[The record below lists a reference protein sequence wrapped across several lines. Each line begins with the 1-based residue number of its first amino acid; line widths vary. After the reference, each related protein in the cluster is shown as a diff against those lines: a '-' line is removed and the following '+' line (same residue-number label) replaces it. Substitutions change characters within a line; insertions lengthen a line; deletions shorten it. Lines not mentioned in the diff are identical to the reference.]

1 MCDARA
7 RPKAPSLPSAHA
19 QVFIKSKNVDEYE
32 QAFKPQTVDEYENCL
47 ERACQHTIDQV
58 KEKEAQYED
67 IGEFASDCYADRVLF
82 TQARRLMP
90 PPLYA
95 ASCLRIVKCKSVPA
109 GILATSCWFAAPF
122 PFTAGGRGPRRPETE
137 GVSRPRACRRP
148 LACCVSV
155 RFSSSATRDSR
166 RT

>member
-7 RPKAPSLPSAHA
+7 RPNAPSLPSAHA

-47 ERACQHTIDQV
+47 VRACQHTIDQV

-67 IGEFASDCYADRVLF
+67 IGGDAFDEFASDCYADRVLF

-109 GILATSCWFAAPF
+109 GVLLHRAA
-122 PFTAGGRGPRRPETE
+122 
-137 GVSRPRACRRP
+137 SRPPSLSRPAGVARGARRLRVSLDLVPAAGRLRAAS
-148 LACCVSV
+148 L
-155 RFSSSATRDSR
+155 
-166 RT
+166 

>member
-47 ERACQHTIDQV
+47 ERACQHTIYQV

-109 GILATSCWFAAPF
+109 GILLHRAA
-122 PFTAGGRGPRRPETE
+122 
-137 GVSRPRACRRP
+137 SRPPSLSRPAGVARGARRLRVSPDLVPAAGRLRAAS
-148 LACCVSV
+148 L
-155 RFSSSATRDSR
+155 
-166 RT
+166 